1 MQKKAEFKPA
11 WHQLQLLNP
20 ALTLVGSD
28 RATVGL
34 PQLADNPR
42 TNLMLWNS
50 LGSLAAGLTLGGLI
64 KGITGADQANWWRK
78 HRNAA
83 EADKVNAIQPL
94 SHPDTDLTDTEQ
106 REKRRVRELQK
117 QSNSPVQEP
126 PERGPNILQRYL
138 TNVTRSA
145 LPLAA
150 GGLGLWFGT
159 QAVSNQLQ
167 ESREEALDQEIAAKR
182 NQLDS
187 LHRQILDMRLRG
199 RNVKTAVPKQAS
211 SLADDITA
219 AVTAPVRVLTDDA
232 STAYHGIKGELRDI
246 KESLFGRSPRSGTD
260 ASRGAIGTLADI
272 PSLSAG
278 ALALLGAYTTYQF
291 AKRRDENRAK
301 LKQMQSL
308 AATNMTHMVPR
319 LQLEL
324 DADNNVKVSGN

>member
-50 LGSLAAGLTLGGLI
+50 LASLAAGLTVGSLI
-64 KGITGADQANWWRK
+64 KGITGAEQAGWWRK
-78 HRNAA
+78 NRDSA
-83 EADKVNAIQPL
+83 EVDKVNAIQPL
-94 SHPDTDLTDTEQ
+94 SHPDTDLTDTAQ
-106 REKRRVRELQK
+106 REKRRARELQK
-117 QSNSPVQEP
+117 QSNDLPDHEP
-126 PERGPNILQRYL
+126 NMLQKYL

-159 QAVSNQLQ
+159 QSMSNQLQ
-167 ESREEALDQEIAAKR
+167 ESREKELDREIAEKR

-199 RNVKTAVPKQAS
+199 RGVKTAVPKQAS
-211 SLADDITA
+211 SFVNDAITSA
-219 AVTAPVRVLTDDA
+219 TAPVRILGDDI
-232 STAYHGIKGELRDI
+232 STTYHGIKKELRDV
-246 KESLFGRSPRSGTD
+246 KESLFGRSPRSETD
-260 ASRGAIGTLADI
+260 ASRGAIGVLADL
-272 PSLSAG
+272 PTLSAG